1 MMQPVLFCNCQP
13 TIRKKSREV
22 DKAFIYKENGGFGGY
37 LECKFCFKE
46 IVNDRVDRKW

>member
-1 MMQPVLFCNCQP
+1 MMQPVSFCNCRP

-37 LECKFCFKE
+37 WECKFCFKK
-46 IVNDRVDRKW
+46 IVNDRVDRKR

>member
-13 TIRKKSREV
+13 TIREKSREV

-37 LECKFCFKE
+37 WECKFCFKK